1 MKILNT
7 SGEEII
13 NPDLSQGYLEESL
26 YTFIIPAI
34 PAQSHNWISG
44 IFFSDGSAYYPKEDD
59 PNNHIEIIDAPNK
72 KFKYNNPEDTRII
85 SGQLISE
92 IIDIPEQPKQEVIEK
107 VLIYHPYNEL
117 ELTNQDN
124 INDIL
129 LLIADL
135 VGGEEEIIEENDQ
148 TVEDESIEDESVEDE
163 SVEDQ

>member
-7 SGEEII
+7 SGEKII

-26 YTFIIPAI
+26 YTSIIPAI

-44 IFFSDGSAYYPKEDD
+44 IFFSDGSAYYPREDD

-72 KFKYNNPEDTRII
+72 KFRYNNPEDTRTI

-92 IIDIPEQPKQEVIEK
+92 VIDVPEQPKQEITEK

-117 ELTNQDN
+117 ELMNQDN

-135 VGGEEEIIEENDQ
+135 VGGEEETIEENDQ
-148 TVEDESIEDESVEDE
+148 SVEDESIEDESI
-163 SVEDQ
+163 EDQ

>member
-1 MKILNT
+1 MGNYKILNT
-7 SGEEII
+7 SGEEIT

-26 YTFIIPAI
+26 YTSVISAI

-44 IFFSDGSAYYPKEDD
+44 IFFSDGSAYYPREDD

-72 KFKYNNPEDTRII
+72 KFRYNNPEDNRII

-92 IIDIPEQPKQEVIEK
+92 IIDVPEQPEQKVTEK

-135 VGGEEEIIEENDQ
+135 VGGEEEVIEE
-148 TVEDESIEDESVEDE
+148 
-163 SVEDQ
+163 

>member
-1 MKILNT
+1 MNNIKILNT
-7 SGEEII
+7 SGEEIT

-26 YTFIIPAI
+26 YTSVTPAI

-44 IFFSDGSAYYPKEDD
+44 IFFSDGSAYYPREDD

-72 KFKYNNPEDTRII
+72 KFRYNNPEDNRII

-92 IIDIPEQPKQEVIEK
+92 ITDVPEQPEQKIIEK

-135 VGGEEEIIEENDQ
+135 VGGEETSIDEEEI
-148 TVEDESIEDESVEDE
+148 VE
-163 SVEDQ
+163 

>member
-7 SGEEII
+7 SGEEITS
-13 NPDLSQGYLEESL
+13 PDLSQGYLEESL
-26 YTFIIPAI
+26 YTSIISAI

-44 IFFSDGSAYYPKEDD
+44 IFFSDGSAYYPREDD
-59 PNNHIEIIDAPNK
+59 PNNHIEIIDV
-72 KFKYNNPEDTRII
+72 
-85 SGQLISE
+85 
-92 IIDIPEQPKQEVIEK
+92 PEQPEQKITEK

-135 VGGEEEIIEENDQ
+135 VGGEEEIIEEDNQ
-148 TVEDESIEDESVEDE
+148 PIEDQPI
-163 SVEDQ
+163 EDQ